1 MGLLTLVER
10 RAVMPD
16 VGMRLRVLH
25 PHSPIESLVG
35 RPAVRVHSDDSLAI
49 AGRVMRSHNVSAAL
63 VGAGHR
69 AIVTERDITR
79 AVAEDHLP
87 DAPVSEVATPLPVT
101 VSGEMTVV
109 AAAAVMLN
117 QEVRH
122 LVVESPDGT
131 VGIVSIRDVM
141 AVLLQSTHPELWLA
155 SLRMK
160 LDVPIEAWPD

>member
-1 MGLLTLVER
+1 
-10 RAVMPD
+10 MPD
-16 VGMRLRVLH
+16 GGMRLRVLH
-25 PHSPIESLVG
+25 PHSPVASLVG
-35 RPAVRVHSDDSLAI
+35 RPAVLLHSDDSLAV

-63 VGAGHR
+63 VGVGNL

-79 AVAEDHLP
+79 AIAEDYLP
-87 DAPVSEVATPLPVT
+87 DTPVGDVATPLPIT
-101 VSGEMTVV
+101 VPGEMTVV

-131 VGIVSIRDVM
+131 VGVVSIRGVM
-141 AVLLQSTHPELWLA
+141 AVLLQAAQPELWLA

-160 LDVPIEAWPD
+160 LDVPA

>member
-1 MGLLTLVER
+1 
-10 RAVMPD
+10 
-16 VGMRLRVLH
+16 MRLRILH
-25 PHSPIESLVG
+25 PHSPVGSLVN
-35 RPAVRVHSDDSLAI
+35 RPAVHVHSDDSLAV

-79 AVAEDHLP
+79 AIAEDYLP
-87 DAPVSEVATPLPVT
+87 DTPVAEVATPLPISVP
-101 VSGEMTVV
+101 GEMTVV

-117 QEVRH
+117 QEMRH
-122 LVVESPDGT
+122 LVVESADGT

-155 SLRMK
+155 SLRVK
-160 LDVPIEAWPD
+160 LDAPEEAWPV

>member
-1 MGLLTLVER
+1 MRLSTLVKGR
-10 RAVMPD
+10 SLLPD
-16 VGMRLRVLH
+16 GGMRLRVLH
-25 PHSPIESLVG
+25 PHSPVESLVG
-35 RPAVRVHSDDSLAI
+35 RPAVRVHADDSLAV
-49 AGRVMRSHNVSAAL
+49 AGRVMRSHNISAVL

-79 AVAEDHLP
+79 AIAEDYLP
-87 DAPVSEVATPLPVT
+87 DTPVGEVATPLPVT
-101 VSGEMTVV
+101 VSSEMTIV

-155 SLRMK
+155 ALRMN
-160 LDVPIEAWPD
+160 LGVSEEPWPV